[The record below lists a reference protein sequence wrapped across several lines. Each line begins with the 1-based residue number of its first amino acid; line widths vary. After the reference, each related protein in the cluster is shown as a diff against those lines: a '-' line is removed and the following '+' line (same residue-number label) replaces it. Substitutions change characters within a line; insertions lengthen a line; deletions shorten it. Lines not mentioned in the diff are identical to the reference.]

1 MADGRVPRGE
11 SASAEPLP
19 DAAEPEAPTRPRTI
33 AQRTFAAL
41 RHRNYRLWFQ
51 GQLVSMIG
59 TWMQMSAQ
67 GFLVFELTRSTA
79 YLGYVG
85 FAAGLPSLLL
95 MLYGGVIADR
105 VARRNLLVITQSAM
119 MGLAFALAALT
130 FARLVQPWHIVLLAL
145 LLGTANAF
153 DAPAAQAFVFE
164 LVDRQDVSNAI
175 ALNATLMNLATVV
188 GPTVAGLTY
197 AAFGA
202 AWCFTLN
209 GVSFLGVIAALLL
222 MRLAPRA
229 VAPRTRSALEQV
241 KEGLRYTFTRPLL
254 LSLLAAPGVG
264 IVFVATYATLLP
276 AWSVEVL
283 GGDAATNGLLQS
295 ARGAGSLVAALMLAA
310 FGYRA
315 RGGRWLT
322 IGMVA
327 YPTLVLVF
335 AAVRSLP
342 LAIAALVGV
351 GWGGI
356 VLYTSANTLIQ
367 NQVPDAFRG
376 RVMSIYS
383 MLMFVGMP
391 LGALWSGTVAQFIG
405 APLTLVISAGVA
417 LLCALFFWLRVPELR
432 RLN

>member
-1 MADGRVPRGE
+1 VWR
-11 SASAEPLP
+11 
-19 DAAEPEAPTRPRTI
+19 
-33 AQRTFAAL
+33 RTFAAL
-41 RHRNYRLWFQ
+41 RYPNYRLWFQ

-95 MLYGGVIADR
+95 MLYGGVVADR
-105 VARRNLLVITQSAM
+105 VPRRNLLLITQSAM
-119 MGLAFALAALT
+119 MLLAFVLAALT
-130 FARLVQPWHIVLLAL
+130 FTGLVQPWHIVLLAL

-164 LVDRQDVSNAI
+164 LVEREDASNAI

-202 AWCFTLN
+202 AWCFTIN
-209 GVSFLGVIAALLL
+209 GVSFLGVLTALLL
-222 MRLAPRA
+222 MRLMRRDAPR
-229 VAPRTRSALEQV
+229 RTQSALEQV
-241 KEGLRYTFTRPLL
+241 KEGLRYTFTQPLL
-254 LSLLAAPGVG
+254 LNLLAAAGVG

-283 GGDAATNGLLQS
+283 GGNAATNGLLQS

-310 FGYRA
+310 VGHQG

-322 IGMVA
+322 IGTVA
-327 YPTLVLVF
+327 YPALVLVF
-335 AAVRSLP
+335 TAVRTLP
-342 LAIAALVGV
+342 LAVVALIGV

-367 NQVPDAFRG
+367 AQVPDAFRG

-391 LGALWSGTVAQFIG
+391 AGALWAGVVAQFIG
-405 APLTLVISAGVA
+405 VPLTLVLNASIGLCFA
-417 LLCALFFWLRVPELR
+417 LLFWLRAPGLR
-432 RLN
+432 RLR